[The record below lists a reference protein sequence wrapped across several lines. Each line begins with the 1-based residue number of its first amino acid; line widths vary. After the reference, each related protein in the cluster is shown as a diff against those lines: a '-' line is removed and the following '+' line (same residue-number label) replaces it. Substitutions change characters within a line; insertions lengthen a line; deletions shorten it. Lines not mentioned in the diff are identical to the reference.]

1 MRTMAATRM
10 GSAWESGE
18 SGAPTRYMRDEPD
31 GRLEPPMC
39 GHGCALADGAGV
51 GVAAAATASPCDA
64 GCVESW
70 TVLEPPLEV
79 ACEVFVTAN
88 TPAPAAAASP
98 AAATAV
104 ATHRAR

>member
-1 MRTMAATRM
+1 MGTRMRTMAANRM

-39 GHGCALADGAGV
+39 GQECLADGAGV

-64 GCVESW
+64 GGFVSPGRRRLTGLGAVVAGESIG
-70 TVLEPPLEV
+70 L
-79 ACEVFVTAN
+79 
-88 TPAPAAAASP
+88 
-98 AAATAV
+98 TAV
-104 ATHRAR
+104 VEPAHL